1 MKRKENLKEKVKEWR
16 GMIFILGLTIFCI
29 FYLQFTALGSN
40 SEGTTGANFLKLKVG
55 ARGAGM
61 GGAFCAI
68 ADDVNAVYWNPAGLG
83 QLERKEVSL
92 MYLKWWEGI
101 NYQFMGYVHPLGR
114 KGVLGGSVYYLTMND
129 IDGYSEGG
137 MPSNNLT
144 AYDLAVVLSYGRKLM
159 GNKKISDQW
168 KAGLFGGI
176 NIKLIQEKLD
186 DKSAVAYA
194 LDIGSLYKSPVENLS
209 FGFNVQNL
217 GGEIKFVE
225 EGDELPLNIKVGTG
239 YRMLNGDL
247 LLAIDYNL
255 PNDNDGY
262 INTGVEYWLWE
273 IISLRLGYGN
283 NNEVEEGISYGLGM
297 NNGEIGLDYAFEP
310 YEILGDTHRISIS
323 WRFGKDYRANIIDV
337 RVKEYNKQGVR
348 DYRRKD
354 YIKAYQGFKN
364 ILVLDSDNKEAKEYV
379 KKIQKEF
386 KEVKTNREIEEHLE
400 LGIKYYEEGK
410 TLKARDEFEAILALV
425 PEQEEAKEWI
435 VKVRTKLEEY
445 KEEEGKTIY
454 KAGLRLYK
462 KKRYD
467 QAREEFQKV
476 LFLNS
481 RHQKARYYIYIINK
495 KIKEKG
501 EEQQRREIRAGYLKA
516 MEMHKE
522 GELKGAIKELK
533 KVLKLDSRHKKAK
546 DFLVKVR
553 AELRGKLSKEYY
565 EKGVV
570 FYNEGKLEEAIVSFK
585 KVLKLTPR
593 HEKGRED
600 LEKAEIKLKQNK
612 EAAADKYYE
621 EGLETY
627 NKGKIEKATELW
639 NKALEFVPEHA
650 KTRSALQ
657 RVKGYKKDN
666 KK

>member
-1 MKRKENLKEKVKEWR
+1 MKRKEILKEEVKDSVR
-16 GMIFILGLTIFCI
+16 MFFILGLAIFCV
-29 FYLQFTALGSN
+29 FYFQLIAFGSS

-61 GGAFCAI
+61 GGAFCGV
-68 ADDVNAVYWNPAGLG
+68 ADDVGAVYWNPAGLG

-101 NYQFMGYVHPLGR
+101 NYQFMGYAHPLGR
-114 KGVLGGSVYYLTMND
+114 KGVLGGSVYYLTIND
-129 IDGYSEGG
+129 IDGYSETG

-144 AYDLAVVLSYGRKLM
+144 AYDLAVALSYGRKLM

-168 KAGLFGGI
+168 KVGLFGGI
-176 NIKLIQEKLD
+176 SIKFIQEKLD

-194 LDIGSLYKSPVENLS
+194 LDIGSLYKTPVENLS
-209 FGFNVQNL
+209 LGFNVQNL

-239 YRMLNGDL
+239 YRLLNGDF
-247 LLAIDYNL
+247 LLALDYNL
-255 PNDNDGY
+255 PADNDGY
-262 INTGVEYWLWE
+262 INTGVEYWLWD
-273 IISLRLGYGN
+273 IISLRLGYGS

-310 YEILGDTHRISIS
+310 YGILGNTHRVSLS
-323 WRFGKDYRANIIDV
+323 WRFGKNYRANLIDV

-354 YIKAYQGFKN
+354 YINAYQGFKN
-364 ILVLDSDNKEAKEYV
+364 ILVLDSDNKKAKKYI
-379 KKIQKEF
+379 KKIQDEF
-386 KEVKTNREIEEHLE
+386 KEVKMNKEIREHLD
-400 LGIKYYEEGK
+400 LGMKYYEEGK
-410 TLKARDEFEAILALV
+410 TLKAREEFEAILALV

-435 VKVRTKLEEY
+435 IKVRTKLEEY
-445 KEEEGKTIY
+445 KEEEIKEMY
-454 KAGLRLYK
+454 KAGLKLYK
-462 KKRYD
+462 KKRYV

-476 LFLNS
+476 IFLNS
-481 RHQKARYYIYIINK
+481 RHEKARYYIYTINK
-495 KIKEKG
+495 KLKELGEIERKKEIK
-501 EEQQRREIRAGYLKA
+501 GYYAKA
-516 MEMHKE
+516 MEMHKG
-522 GELKGAIKELK
+522 GELKEAIKELK

-553 AELRGKLSKEYY
+553 AELRGKLTKKYY

-570 FYNEGKLEEAIVSFK
+570 LYKEGKLEEAIVSFK
-585 KVLKLTPR
+585 KALKLTSR
-593 HEKGRED
+593 HLKAREN
-600 LEKAEIKLKQNK
+600 LEKAELKLKRNK
-612 EAAADKYYE
+612 EAAANKYYE
-621 EGLETY
+621 EGLEAY
-627 NKGKIEKATELW
+627 NKGKMEKAAELW
-639 NKALEFVPEHA
+639 NKALEFVPQHS

-657 RVKGYKKDN
+657 RVKGYKD